1 MMKLQFNFRN
11 TLLGCILAGAMQ
23 LAYADDTPPSAPPG
37 GRPSGPPPEAIA
49 ACSGKAAGDEVSFT
63 LRDGHQL
70 TGKCELENGV
80 LSARPIGAPPQGSN
94 SGAQ

>member
-1 MMKLQFNFRN
+1 MTRQFNFRSR
-11 TLLGCILAGAMQ
+11 LLGCILAGGMQ
-23 LAYADDTPPSAPPG
+23 LAHADNAPPSAPPG
-37 GRPSGPPPEAIA
+37 GRPSGPPPEAIT

-70 TGKCELENGV
+70 SGKCQLENGV
-80 LSARPIGAPPQGSN
+80 LAARPIGAPPQGSS

>member
-1 MMKLQFNFRN
+1 MKRQFNFRN
-11 TLLGCILAGAMQ
+11 TLAACILAGAMR
-23 LAYADDTPPSAPPG
+23 LAYADNAPSGAPPSGSPP
-37 GRPSGPPPEAIA
+37 GPPPEAIA

-70 TGKCELENGV
+70 SGKCALENGV
-80 LSARPIGAPPQGSN
+80 LAARPTGTPPQGSN

>member
-1 MMKLQFNFRN
+1 MKPQFNFRN
-11 TLLGCILAGAMQ
+11 TLLGCLLAGTMQ
-23 LAYADDTPPSAPPG
+23 LAYGDNAPPGAPPG

-70 TGKCELENGV
+70 SGKCQLENGV
-80 LSARPIGAPPQGSN
+80 LAARPTGAPPQGSN
-94 SGAQ
+94 SGAR